1 MSEES
6 NYISEISPITKLTE
20 SNPNCGSFSTDG
32 KLNRE
37 LGYRYSWRLSKELSP
52 VIVTWNDDHF
62 WVLGIP
68 DRSLPKLEDYARAL
82 DAVQRDLARDL
93 GDRML
98 KVTEVLTQKYEDM
111 PPGAIADLA
120 VTILRQSRH
129 FGRSFTPVYEEKGV
143 SVYRHADY
151 WSELF
156 FVENCL
162 YPALVITPTS
172 KIVYQKNIIH
182 FHRDYCSNIELES
195 FLMDNLKVIP
205 TDSNSQ
211 ASIVS
216 IVGKLAEHRERL
228 KALAKG
234 TATLEALKSAPDDEL
249 VVAVHFTGD
258 KKEFHYPLSALSPS
272 VNPTTAKRLNI
283 DYGKFLKLTKIS
295 YQNRAK
301 LIQEYKQ
308 SATKILNKY
317 GLNLNKVLYASIGR
331 INNSVN
337 SFRLFDVD
345 LDDTPILFGDEHKG
359 VYGKIIK
366 GLKTGGFYRRHEDF
380 TDRDRKIRISILK
393 IGTREKF
400 QFKPD
405 LIEIHVVSSLA
416 SYGFQSEVIA
426 KRTVEVENSSDESDR
441 AQVEQGI
448 FKLLEIPTDIIFAI
462 LPTSDRDNS
471 GDDEDSFYRLI
482 SNRILKEGK
491 AVQAIYQDTI
501 EQITRNDASRNNA
514 LYNIIPGIL
523 AKLGNLPYIL
533 AEPLDIA
540 DYFIGLDV
548 SKVAKK
554 NGQGSQNVCAGVRVY
569 DRRGEF
575 IRCELDPSAIEGEE
589 INKRILDKFLPI
601 KDLQNKRVLIYRDGR
616 FRGKE
621 TEHLLNRAQAI
632 GSEFIL
638 VECVKSKIPRLYVS
652 TYDPTEEKGKQ
663 YTLSQPPQG
672 LWFQVSNRELILVT
686 TRVSE
691 SVGVPRPIRLKII
704 PQDGQNIDLN
714 QLVAA
719 TLKLTLLHHG
729 SLKSTRLPIP
739 TFGADRI
746 AYRAL
751 FGSFPTILDNDRQWW
766 L

>member
-1 MSEES
+1 MKRHKSVWISYKLLSLVYPAPGKGQLHCHLKRGFEVAKKDEPEVKECTQSEL
-6 NYISEISPITKLTE
+6 PI
-20 SNPNCGSFSTDG
+20 
-32 KLNRE
+32 
-37 LGYRYSWRLSKELSP
+37 SKELSP
-52 VIVTWNDDHF
+52 AIVTWNDDRF

-68 DRSLPKLEDYARAL
+68 GQSLPKLEDYARAL
-82 DAVQRDLARDL
+82 DTVQRDLARDL
-93 GDRML
+93 GDRVFE
-98 KVTEVLTQKYEDM
+98 VTAVLPQKYEHL

-120 VTILRQSRH
+120 VTILRQFRH

-195 FLMDNLKVIP
+195 FLMDNLKVIL

-228 KALAKG
+228 KALAKR

-301 LIQEYKQ
+301 IIQEYKQ

-345 LDDTPILFGDEHKG
+345 LDDTPILFGDGHKG

-471 GDDEDSFYRLI
+471 GD
-482 SNRILKEGK
+482 
-491 AVQAIYQDTI
+491 
-501 EQITRNDASRNNA
+501 
-514 LYNIIPGIL
+514 
-523 AKLGNLPYIL
+523 
-533 AEPLDIA
+533 
-540 DYFIGLDV
+540 
-548 SKVAKK
+548 
-554 NGQGSQNVCAGVRVY
+554 
-569 DRRGEF
+569 
-575 IRCELDPSAIEGEE
+575 
-589 INKRILDKFLPI
+589 
-601 KDLQNKRVLIYRDGR
+601 
-616 FRGKE
+616 KE

-652 TYDPTEEKGKQ
+652 TYDPTEQKGKQ